1 MEGSSSTRVDKSR
14 FMSLMVYG
22 NVADDESA
30 GQDELVEIQ
39 RQFRQAL

>member
-1 MEGSSSTRVDKSR
+1 
-14 FMSLMVYG
+14 MSFMVYG
-22 NVADDESA
+22 NVSNDEFA